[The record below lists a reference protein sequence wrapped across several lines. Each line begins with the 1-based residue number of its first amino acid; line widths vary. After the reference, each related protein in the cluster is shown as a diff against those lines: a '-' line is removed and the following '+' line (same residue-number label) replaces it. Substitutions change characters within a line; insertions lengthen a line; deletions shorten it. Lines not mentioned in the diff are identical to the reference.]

1 VEEEQFMAGSIKSH
15 LLYLAVVQSVQSV
28 EVEVEVEEAPSVDH
42 QMDTGLG
49 KDLVAKR
56 TALDRLAGN
65 ECNGDLYVGSL
76 QLLI

>member
-15 LLYLAVVQSVQSV
+15 LLYLAVVQSVQS
-28 EVEVEVEEAPSVDH
+28 VEVEVEEAPSVDH